1 MKVCFQVNPA
11 DNVATA
17 LANLDRETVRVL
29 GTGEPYCL
37 FVGEAIGL
45 GHKIAT
51 RPIVAGS
58 EVIKYGVAIGL
69 ALSDVAPGD
78 WVHLHNCRSRVD
90 ERTAAF
96 DPHTGA
102 ATDTNYA

>member
-1 MKVCFQVNPA
+1 MKECFQVDPR

-17 LANLDRETVRVL
+17 LAGFSREKVRVF
-29 GTGEPYCL
+29 GAVEPYYL
-37 FVGEAIGL
+37 DAREAVGL

-51 RPIVAGS
+51 RPIAAGS

-69 ALSDVAPGD
+69 ALGDIAPGE

-90 ERTAAF
+90 ERSLAF
-96 DPHTGA
+96 DPRTGA